1 MLRSVLAVMAGYAAM
16 AAIVVVSTI
25 LAVRFILRTPLSA
38 MRSQGPTP
46 LSRRY
51 LTVNVVASAVAALVA
66 GWITGTLA
74 GHDPLTHGFAIAALM
89 VVLGLLS
96 ARQAG
101 AAQPRWYRTLL
112 VTLMPALA
120 VVGAATSAGS
130 LLAP

>member
-1 MLRSVLAVMAGYAAM
+1 MLRSVLAVMAGYATM

-25 LAVRFILRTPLSA
+25 LAVRFILRRPLSA
-38 MRSQGPTP
+38 MRSEGPTP
-46 LSRRY
+46 PSRRY
-51 LTVNVVASAVAALVA
+51 LTVNVIASAIAALVA

-74 GHDPLTHGFAIAALM
+74 GHDPLTHGLALAALM

-130 LLAP
+130 ILVP